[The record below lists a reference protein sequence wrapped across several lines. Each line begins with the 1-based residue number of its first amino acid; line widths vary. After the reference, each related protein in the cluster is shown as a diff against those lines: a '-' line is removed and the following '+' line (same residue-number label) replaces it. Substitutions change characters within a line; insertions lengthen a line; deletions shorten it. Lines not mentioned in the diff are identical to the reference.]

1 VIPLIRVGSSSR
13 SKIAQFQLSTTLGA
27 QYLQTSRRI
36 TTALLLATALLLKTH
51 PDASIA
57 RTWKYY
63 ASALALIVPL
73 ESYEHLV
80 VSPVN
85 ARILRLG
92 DELKVE
98 SKETFEDGCPRREEL
113 NGLLTG
119 WQRRHTGSVIMP
131 FAAAVAAALGLL
143 AS

>member
-27 QYLQTSRRI
+27 RYLQTSRRI

-98 SKETFEDGCPRREEL
+98 SKETFGGWVSKARGAQRAA
-113 NGLLTG
+113 NGVATAAYG
-119 WQRRHTGSVIMP
+119 KRYHAICGSSGGGVGSP
-131 FAAAVAAALGLL
+131 G
-143 AS
+143 